1 MDKRSIIIVF
11 AFILSLFPGKAF
23 PQEIDIQFTNIGISE
38 GLSNST
44 VYSIIQDRK
53 GFMWFGTQNGLNKY
67 DGYDFTVYKNIPFDS
82 TSLSDNWVQ
91 ALLEDKEGNIWV
103 GTHSGGVCKYDR
115 KKNLFIHYKND
126 PDDSTTLI
134 NNRVWSLYEDDKGN
148 MWIGTSA
155 GLDKLNIKT
164 GEISHYLNQEI
175 ISKLNNAVNSIH
187 LDKDGIIWASTWGIG
202 LFKLNS
208 NGEVLKNY
216 RFDNHPDRNIV
227 AGNKIKVIYEDG
239 DGILW
244 LGSNSDGLIRFEK
257 KTGNYKYYINNPKD
271 PYSLSF
277 NSILSI
283 IEDRKGNLWIG
294 THNGGL
300 NRFNRKDEKFY
311 VYKHDVNDP
320 YSIGNNW
327 VPAVYEDKGGTI
339 WIGTDR
345 GVDKFV
351 PDKLVFKLLKHIDKD
366 PNTISSNDVHS
377 VFEDSEGMIWVG
389 TWRGG
394 LNRFN
399 PNTNKVKTFHNNPRD
414 ITSLPHDIVL
424 DIMEDSDNNL
434 WVGTYNGLGKF
445 NRKTEKFQLF
455 RKNPN
460 DEESIGYNNIS
471 SIFEDSYGYL
481 WVGTWGGGIQRMDLR
496 TGKFRRYFYDSKQ
509 SNGLTDMIVTCI
521 FEDSRRNLF
530 VGTAAGGLNIYMRD
544 QDKFT
549 SIKFDINNKK
559 TISSNNISSIIEDK
573 DGYVWIG
580 TLNGGLNKYD
590 HNLKEFIHFTVENGL
605 PEDAIMSLQVDKDGY
620 LWISFVK
627 GISRFNPV
635 TKQFTNYDYKD
646 GLGNTE
652 FISSS
657 ALGNDGKLL
666 FGGKSGV
673 TYFYPSHNI
682 QQTVKPEI
690 NIVNFKVFDQ
700 PLKFEREITD
710 VDYIEIDYYDNV
722 FSIDFVSLGHLR
734 PDKIVYAYMLE
745 GFDNDWIYSKNRRTA
760 YYTNLNPGKYNF
772 KVMVSAD
779 NYNWSEPE
787 KKLVIYIVP
796 PYWQTWWFILLSIAF
811 IATIIF
817 LVYRYRVNQ
826 LLKMERLRVRIAQDL
841 HDELAS
847 NLSSIAM
854 FGKIIQDT
862 PAEEEKSQVAN
873 EMLNRIITLSQH
885 SVNSIREIIWA
896 LDPKTGTL
904 YDLLLKI
911 RDFIVNNARAKKINP
926 VIVIPSKDELP
937 AHNLSPEVRRNL
949 WLLLKEILMNSIR
962 HSNSQNLYFTVS
974 FNHKQLN
981 IEIRDDG
988 KGFDI
993 TASYDGHG
1001 LTNITRRAKQLNA
1014 EVNVDS
1020 SIGNGTRYAILAEI

>member
-1 MDKRSIIIVF
+1 MYKRSLILICV
-11 AFILSLFPGKAF
+11 FILSLFISKAF
-23 PQEIDIQFTNIGISE
+23 SQEIDIQFTNIGISE

-67 DGYDFTVYKNIPFDS
+67 DGYDFTVFKNIPFDS

-115 KKNLFIHYKND
+115 NKNIFVHYKND
-126 PDDSTTLI
+126 PEDSTSLI
-134 NNRVWSLYEDDKGN
+134 NNRVWSLYEDNNGN
-148 MWIGTSA
+148 IWIGTSA
-155 GLDKLNIKT
+155 GLDKLNIQT

-208 NGEVLKNY
+208 NGEVLNNY
-216 RFDNHPDRNIV
+216 RFDNYPDRNIV

-257 KTGNYKYYINNPKD
+257 KTGKYKYYINNPND

-345 GVDKFV
+345 GVDKFM

-394 LNRFN
+394 LNRFD
-399 PNTNKVKTFHNNPRD
+399 PKTNSVKTFYNNPKD
-414 ITSLPHDIVL
+414 ISSLPHDIVL
-424 DIMEDSDNNL
+424 DIMEDSHNNL

-445 NRKTEKFQLF
+445 NRRTEKFLVF
-455 RKNPN
+455 RKDQD

-471 SIFEDSYGYL
+471 AIYEDSYGYL
-481 WVGTWGGGIQRMDLR
+481 WVGTWGGGVQRMDLR
-496 TGKFRRYFYDSKQ
+496 TGKFKRYFYDSKQ

-530 VGTAAGGLNIYMRD
+530 VGTAAGGLNIYMRE

-573 DGYVWIG
+573 DGFIWIG
-580 TLNGGLNKYD
+580 TLNGGLNRYD
-590 HNLKEFIHFTVENGL
+590 HNSKDFIHYTVENGL
-605 PEDAIMSLQVDKDGY
+605 PEDAIMSLQIDKDGY

-652 FISSS
+652 FISAS
-657 ALGNDGKLL
+657 ALGKDGKLL

-673 TYFYPSHNI
+673 TYFYPSHSI
-682 QQTVKPEI
+682 QQTVQPEI
-690 NIVNFKVFDQ
+690 NIVNFKVFNQ
-700 PLKFEREITD
+700 PLKFEKDITE

-722 FSIDFVSLGHLR
+722 FSIDFVALGNSR
-734 PDKIVYAYMLE
+734 PDKITYAYMLE
-745 GFDNDWIYSKNRRTA
+745 GFDQDWIYSKNRRTA
-760 YYTNLNPGKYNF
+760 YYTNLNPGSYNF

-779 NYNWSEPE
+779 NYNWSEPDM
-787 KKLVIYIVP
+787 KLVIYIIP

-817 LVYRYRVNQ
+817 LIYRYRVNQ

-862 PAEEEKSQVAN
+862 PAEEEKNPVAN
-873 EMLNRIITLSQH
+873 EMLNRIINLSQH

-911 RDFIVNNARAKKINP
+911 RDFIVNNARVKNINP
-926 VIVIPSKDELP
+926 VIVIPTKEELP
-937 AHNLSPEVRRNL
+937 AGNLSPELRRNL
-949 WLLLKEILMNSIR
+949 WLLVKEILMNSIK
-962 HSNSQNLYFTVS
+962 HSDSQNLYFTAT

-981 IEIRDDG
+981 VEIRDDG

-993 TASYDGHG
+993 TANYDGHG
-1001 LTNITRRAKQLNA
+1001 LTNITRRAKQLDA
-1014 EVNVDS
+1014 KVNVDS